1 MKSIQQRLE
10 SKLKQNDN
18 GCLEW
23 QGYRDK
29 YGRIKVNGKMM
40 GTHRLAWEIK
50 NGEIPDSLFV
60 LHKCDNPP
68 CCNIDHL
75 FLGNQK
81 DNMQDALKKGRM
93 KFPYCPP
100 EKKAR
105 GAKNGMWINR
115 HKFTGSNNTNSKLS
129 DDQRNE
135 LCDLKRSGVTAK
147 KLAHQFRIC
156 EEQVLRIARSRG
168 ITGRQLKQTEKQ

>member
-1 MKSIQQRLE
+1 MESAQQRLE

-23 QGYRDK
+23 QRHRNP
-29 YGRIKVNGKMM
+29 YGLIKVNGKMM
-40 GTHRLAWEIK
+40 GAHRLAWEIK
-50 NGEIPDSLFV
+50 NGEIPDGLFV
-60 LHKCDNPP
+60 LHKCDNPA
-68 CCNIDHL
+68 CCNTDHL
-75 FLGNQK
+75 FLGSQK

-93 KFPYCPP
+93 KLPYCPP

-105 GAKNGMWINR
+105 GTKNGMWINR

-135 LCDLKRSGVTAK
+135 LCDLKQSGVTAK
-147 KLAHQFRIC
+147 KLAHQFSIC
-156 EEQVLRIARSRG
+156 EDQVLRIARSRG
-168 ITGRQLKQTEKQ
+168 ITGRPLKQTEKQ